1 MACSVQL
8 QDEPSGASCVQTS
21 HGQKDFNFVERPS
34 QDFFCPVSFEL
45 LLEPQLTSCCGNH
58 LSIEAATRLQREGKP
73 CPMCNGEQWQCMLDK
88 NHRRKVHQ
96 VRVHCWHKDNGCGW
110 VGEING
116 LKPHADSCELRPW
129 ECKYCGLKCTYG
141 EGEGKHWPTCH
152 KFPEPCPN
160 TCEVGNVERCNIEQ
174 HRSVCSLEPV
184 ACEMKEFGCSVVVPR
199 KELATHMK
207 ESELQH
213 LTAMTMLNLRLTK
226 QLQQDSTERD
236 KKIAQLQQDS
246 TERDKKI
253 TQLQEEQKK
262 LQTEMKMKMDEIRT
276 AITDEQKKMQAEV
289 NTRIDEQKRELVV
302 LKTDIEKV
310 KHITHHIEQHTSGG
324 ACTVCEV
331 FTFTQYSKRKC
342 SGYDVY
348 SDPFYSH
355 HHGYKFKLG
364 IHYFDSSLNAIGAH
378 LYLMKGKYDDQ
389 LNWPVEVKVQLELLN
404 QNGDHH
410 HVMSTRNIKWNKDKR
425 DTYDIIDGS
434 LMKYSDL
441 EKSSDGVQYKKNDC
455 FKFRLHITILRHHH
469 DIISL
474 S

>member
-21 HGQKDFNFVERPS
+21 HGQKDFDFVERPS

-45 LLEPQLTSCCGNH
+45 LLEPQLTSCCGHH
-58 LSIEAATRLQREGKP
+58 LSIEAATRLQREGRV
-73 CPMCNGEQWQCMLDK
+73 CPMCNGEQWQCMIDK

-116 LKPHADSCELRPW
+116 LKRHTDSCELRPW
-129 ECKYCGLKCTYG
+129 ECKYCGLKCTYVK
-141 EGEGKHWPTCH
+141 GEGKHWPTCH

-160 TCEVGNVERCNIEQ
+160 SCEVGNVERCNMEQ
-174 HRSVCSLEPV
+174 HRSVCPLEPV

-236 KKIAQLQQDS
+236 KKIAQLQE
-246 TERDKKI
+246 T
-253 TQLQEEQKK
+253 

-276 AITDEQKKMQAEV
+276 AIV
-289 NTRIDEQKRELVV
+289 DEQKRELVV

-310 KHITHHIEQHTSGG
+310 KHTTHHIEQHVGG
-324 ACTVCEV
+324 ACTVNEI

-342 SGYDVY
+342 SNCVVN

-355 HHGYKFKLG
+355 HHGYKCKLI
-364 IHYFDSSLNAIGAH
+364 IHYSSLNFISAL
-378 LYLMKGKYDDQ
+378 LYLMKGEYDNQ

-410 HVMSTRNIKWNKDKR
+410 HVVRTMNMKWNKDKR
-425 DTYDIIDGS
+425 DTCNIIDDS
-434 LMKYSDL
+434 LMKYPDL
-441 EKSSDGVQYKKNDC
+441 EKSSDGVQYMMNDC
-455 FKFRLHITILRHHH
+455 LKFRVHITILS
-469 DIISL
+469 IV
-474 S
+474 